1 MTNSMSLIEATG
13 SLLSDAAGKFTA
25 GARSPALTAGEL
37 PSTHAVD
44 DGGRSHHE
52 LRAPHDGT
60 ARDALTSSLFEDQPQ
75 TLASAPDAWQREASA
90 GLKPWRHP
98 GTWLGAAVVLL
109 IVGTLGLTIVLGW
122 DGLLDVFRR

>member
-1 MTNSMSLIEATG
+1 MTKSMSLIDATG

-25 GARSPALTAGEL
+25 GARSAALTAGEL
-37 PSTHAVD
+37 LSTHAVD

-52 LRAPHDGT
+52 QRAPDDGT
-60 ARDALTSSLFEDQPQ
+60 TSDALTSSPREGRPQ
-75 TLASAPDAWQREASA
+75 TLASAPDAWQREVSA
-90 GLKPWRHP
+90 GLEPWRHP
-98 GTWLGAAVVLL
+98 GNWLGSAVVLL